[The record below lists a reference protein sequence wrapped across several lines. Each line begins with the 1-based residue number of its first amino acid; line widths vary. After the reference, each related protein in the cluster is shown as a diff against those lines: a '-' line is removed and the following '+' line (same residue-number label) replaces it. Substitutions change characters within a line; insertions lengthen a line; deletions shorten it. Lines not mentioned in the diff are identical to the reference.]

1 MKVLLLGSGGR
12 EHALARQIAKSPLLT
27 ALYIAPGNPGT
38 SEVGEN
44 LDLDITD
51 NAAIVTAAET
61 HAVDLVVVGPEAP
74 LVAGAG
80 DALRRA
86 GFAVFGPNRAAAA
99 LEGSKAFAKTVMEAA
114 AVPTAAAVPCATL
127 EQASAA
133 LQRFGAPY
141 VVKQD
146 GLAAGK
152 GVVVT
157 SDFDAA
163 MQHAQACI
171 DALGPAAGR
180 ETALIIEEY
189 LDGPEASVFCLSDGH
204 DVVALP
210 PAQDFKRAYDHNE
223 GPNTGGMGAYT
234 PLPWAPAN
242 LAADTAR
249 DIAAPVVAH
258 MARAGT
264 PFVGLLYVGLALTSR
279 GPRVV
284 EFNVRFGDPET
295 QSVLESLDADLLA
308 LLHAAATGELARV
321 APPGTQVP
329 ATSKAVVNVVLAA
342 PGYPESPVKGGVIS
356 GVEDAAAIAGV
367 HVIHAGT
374 ARGEDGTLV
383 SAGGRVLSVVATG
396 DDVAAARER
405 AYAAMA
411 KISLPGGHFRS
422 DIALF

>member
-180 ETALIIEEY
+180 DTALVIEEY

-204 DVVALP
+204 
-210 PAQDFKRAYDHNE
+210 
-223 GPNTGGMGAYT
+223 
-234 PLPWAPAN
+234 APTTTTKAPT
-242 LAADTAR
+242 LAAWV
-249 DIAAPVVAH
+249 P
-258 MARAGT
+258 T
-264 PFVGLLYVGLALTSR
+264 PRCR
-279 GPRVV
+279 GP
-284 EFNVRFGDPET
+284 
-295 QSVLESLDADLLA
+295 
-308 LLHAAATGELARV
+308 
-321 APPGTQVP
+321 PPTWPPTRP
-329 ATSKAVVNVVLAA
+329 AI
-342 PGYPESPVKGGVIS
+342 SPPRWWRRWLG
-356 GVEDAAAIAGV
+356 
-367 HVIHAGT
+367 
-374 ARGEDGTLV
+374 
-383 SAGGRVLSVVATG
+383 
-396 DDVAAARER
+396 RER
-405 AYAAMA
+405 LSWGCSMSAW
-411 KISLPGGHFRS
+411 P
-422 DIALF
+422 